1 MADRV
6 ERLTNLL
13 ALLLETPEPV
23 TLVEI
28 AGELAGQYPEREQA
42 RRAAFERDKA
52 ALRGI
57 GVPIDAEV
65 VVGGPYAGSTRYRV
79 DRSKYELD
87 GLHLDADETRALQ
100 VALAAT
106 RPRSSSGQEALW
118 KLGGGLAE
126 GPGHIGAVVPDA
138 AGLPVLRTAVSG
150 ARRVEFRYRD
160 VDRRVDPW
168 GLLLRNGFWYVVG
181 FDHVRGERRTYRVD
195 RIDGDIEILEDAP
208 FERPADFDVRDAL
221 PADPKL
227 LGATDD
233 DLPVARV
240 RVSAVRAGAAR
251 RELGDDRVVAEHDDG
266 SIDVLVP
273 CANRI
278 AFRSWLLGHL
288 VEAEVVEPADL
299 RAEVVAWLR
308 DTIAASA
315 GSSGSE
321 SSGAGTGADR

>member
-28 AGELAGQYPEREQA
+28 AGELAGQYPETQQA

-57 GVPIDAEV
+57 GVPIDSEV

-79 DRSKYELD
+79 DRARYELD
-87 GLHLDADETRALQ
+87 GLQLDDDEARALQ

-106 RPRSSSGQEALW
+106 RPRSSSGQDALW

-126 GPGHIGAVVPDA
+126 GPGHVGAVVPDVP
-138 AGLPVLRTAVSG
+138 GLPVLRTAVSSG
-150 ARRVEFRYRD
+150 HRVAFRYRD
-160 VDRRVDPW
+160 VERRVDPW

-181 FDHVRGERRTYRVD
+181 FDHTRGERRTYRVD
-195 RIDGDIEILEDAP
+195 RVEGDIEILHDEP
-208 FERPADFDVRDAL
+208 FDRPTDFDVRDAL

-240 RVSAVRAGAAR
+240 RIAANRASLTR

-266 SIDVLVP
+266 SVEVLVP
-273 CANRI
+273 CANRL

-288 VEAEVVEPADL
+288 TDAWVLEPADVRDDVITWL
-299 RAEVVAWLR
+299 QATVA
-308 DTIAASA
+308 AAP
-315 GSSGSE
+315 E
-321 SSGAGTGADR
+321 TGEDR